1 MTHIIKNTKTW
12 VAVLLVAML
21 LAVTACGGNNGGS
34 TTNGGGVNAGGGS
47 GGSGSGSGGSGGK
60 SDGPIQVTLWHYM
73 GGQLGET
80 IGKLAENFNNSQ
92 SDIAIT
98 AVYQGTYDEALNKMK
113 ASLGSN
119 SGPSIMHAND
129 GGTRFMIDSGD
140 ITPMQEFVDKESYDL
155 SQFEQNILD
164 YYTINNRLNSMP
176 FNTSNLI
183 MYYNKDLFRASGL
196 DPENPPATFDEMKE
210 AGVKLTKDGVTGMA
224 FAIESWNLEQLLA
237 NQGAEFVNNGN
248 GRDEPA
254 TASVVNSEAA
264 IQTVEWWKDLLDN
277 KLALNLGRKADAVKK
292 AFGAQ
297 QLGIIFATTASL
309 RELTLA
315 SEGKFEVGTAFLPKP
330 ANAKEGGVVVG
341 GGSLY
346 IMNNKSAE
354 EQAAAFEFIKF
365 VLSPEQQAFWHVN
378 TGYFPVTKAAYD
390 QPIVQE
396 NFEKYPQFK
405 TAIDQL
411 HATVSNRATQGAV
424 IGVFPETR
432 QLVETALEEAL
443 TGSKPVKDALDQA
456 AKEITAK
463 IEMYNK
469 TVTK

>member
-1 MTHIIKNTKTW
+1 MNHPKKNAKSW
-12 VAVLLVAML
+12 VSLLLISLML
-21 LAVTACGGNNGGS
+21 FATACSGNNGGAK
-34 TTNGGGVNAGGGS
+34 TNE
-47 GGSGSGSGGSGGK
+47 GK
-60 SDGPIQVTLWHYM
+60 GNGPIQVSLWHYM

-80 IGKLAENFNNSQ
+80 ISKLADSFNNSQ
-92 SDIAIT
+92 SEIFVT

-129 GGTRFMIDSGD
+129 GGTRFMIDSGA
-140 ITPMQEFVDKESYDL
+140 ITPMQEFVDKEKYDL

-183 MYYNKDLFRASGL
+183 MYYNKDLFKASGL
-196 DPENPPATFDEMKE
+196 DPENPPKTFDEMKA
-210 AGVKLTKDGVTGMA
+210 AGQKLTRDGVTGMS

-237 NQGAEFVNNGN
+237 NQGAHFVNNGN

-254 TASVVNSEAA
+254 TASVVNGEAA
-264 IQTVEWWKDLLDN
+264 VQTVEWWKNLLDE
-277 KLALNLGRKADAVKK
+277 KLALNLGRKTDAVKK

-297 QLGIIFATTASL
+297 QLGMIFATTASL
-309 RELTLA
+309 RELTTA
-315 SEGKFEVGTAFLPKP
+315 AEGKFEVGTAFLPKP
-330 ANAKEGGVVVG
+330 ANAQPGGVVVG

-346 IMNNKSAE
+346 IMNNKSEA

-365 VLSPEQQAFWHVN
+365 VLSPEQQALWHVN
-378 TGYFPVTKAAYD
+378 TGYFPVTKAAYE
-390 QPIVQE
+390 QEIVQE
-396 NFEKYPQFK
+396 NFKKYPQFR

-424 IGVFPETR
+424 IGVFPESR

-456 AKEITAK
+456 AKEITSK
-463 IEMYNK
+463 IELYNK
-469 TVTK
+469 TVSKP